1 MTAMPGLRFLA
12 LASSAAL
19 ALAVLGCG
27 GSEEPYY
34 IPADHEIRPF
44 APPDEEELAAEEG
57 AAEEAAELDD
67 WGETG
72 TEEPRPSAEPPAAA
86 PAPAQPAPA
95 KPAPAKPGK
104 AARPATSAKPAE
116 ARTGSESRS
125 Q

>member
-1 MTAMPGLRFLA
+1 MSRLRFLA
-12 LASSAAL
+12 VASSAAL

-27 GSEEPYY
+27 GSDEPYY

-67 WGETG
+67 WGESG

-86 PAPAQPAPA
+86 PAAAQPA
-95 KPAPAKPGK
+95 APASPGK
-104 AARPATSAKPAE
+104 AAKPAKTAKPAE
-116 ARTGSESRS
+116 PKTGSESRS